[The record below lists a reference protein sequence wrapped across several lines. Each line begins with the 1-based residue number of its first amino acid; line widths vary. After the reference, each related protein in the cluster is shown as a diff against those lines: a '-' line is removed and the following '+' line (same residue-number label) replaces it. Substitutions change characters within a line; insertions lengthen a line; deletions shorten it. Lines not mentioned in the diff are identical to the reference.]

1 MTLPRLLQTR
11 GLITTQCGI
20 HNYDTDEWCH
30 RCGERPKKQ
39 PRSESQGSNEVNPKQ
54 GIKKWPPPFESDGAA
69 YVFDAISGMFYE
81 AIADFFYDPK
91 TKLYYGNKEKVY
103 YTFQPGEDPPFSA
116 LPTSEGTEEAASS
129 ESTGPKH
136 EEKKKI
142 AISLKTMVL
151 PGEGDSAKKEHT
163 NIPKATKK
171 AKAAQPNRPQ
181 KQHTVNMEKW
191 SERGKE
197 IREGNQ
203 APTKNP
209 PTTTKGQPVCLLCRR
224 KFASVEKLK
233 QHEELSALHKEKL
246 EKEADAKKEQE
257 AKASTEYRDRALE
270 RRVMH
275 GPETSSLPALPRDL
289 EAFAAREAEVVRPE
303 DNLGASNIG
312 NQMLQK
318 LGWKC
323 GASLGRGPGNGIQ
336 NVAGELV
343 KDWEKIE
350 TLAASGHHPGTKAKT
365 SREGGLGSGL

>member
-1 MTLPRLLQTR
+1 
-11 GLITTQCGI
+11 
-20 HNYDTDEWCH
+20 
-30 RCGERPKKQ
+30 
-39 PRSESQGSNEVNPKQ
+39 
-54 GIKKWPPPFESDGAA
+54 
-69 YVFDAISGMFYE
+69 MFYE
-81 AIADFFYDPK
+81 AMADFFYDPK
-91 TKLYYGNKEKVY
+91 TKLYYGNKQKVY

-116 LPTSEGTEEAASS
+116 LPLSQGTEVAAPSEA
-129 ESTGPKH
+129 TGPKP
-136 EEKKKI
+136 EENKKI
-142 AISLKTMVL
+142 AINLKTTVL
-151 PGEGDSAKKEHT
+151 PGESDSAKKEHT
-163 NIPKATKK
+163 KNPKATKK

-181 KQHTVNMEKW
+181 KQHTVNIEKW

-197 IREGNQ
+197 IREGNE

-246 EKEADAKKEQE
+246 EKKEADAKKEQE

-270 RRVMH
+270 RRIMH

-289 EAFAAREAEVVRPE
+289 EASAAREADVVRPE

-323 GASLGRGPGNGIQ
+323 GASLGRDAGNGVS
-336 NVAGELV
+336 NGAGELV

-350 TLAASGHHPGTKAKT
+350 SLAASGHHPRMKAKA